1 MIDPESEE
9 QSLLEAVR
17 RELSP
22 TAADV
27 SRVLRATQAKLAA
40 GSAGS
45 GGEAASEGS
54 DLGQH
59 AARLRGASPK
69 LVRPWLVQ
77 IVGALSIAATSGVIG
92 YALGRRS
99 VERPAP
105 ATSAAIAR
113 PMQPEDP
120 AAVRTAPREIARAA
134 RTAPSEV
141 ARPAQTAAPEVAGSV
156 QAVPREVAQDPA
168 EALPR
173 TAAANRPAVGR
184 TTRSAAGRPAG
195 EGSREATSSSLK
207 EELDTM
213 RRVDRLLHDREPR
226 RALALLYELDRS
238 VPAGQLMQEREAA
251 FTMARCA
258 LELGDRQ
265 QLAREFGDRYP
276 GSVYS
281 ARVKQL
287 CLADQRIQSGPET
300 HE

>member
-9 QSLLEAVR
+9 RALLEAVR

-27 SRVLRATQAKLAA
+27 SRVLRATQARLAA
-40 GSAGS
+40 GDAASGGDAGS
-45 GGEAASEGS
+45 NDADFGKHATRSRLGS
-54 DLGQH
+54 P
-59 AARLRGASPK
+59 R
-69 LVRPWLVQ
+69 LVRPWVVQ
-77 IVGALSIAATSGVIG
+77 VVGALSIAAASGVIG

-99 VERPAP
+99 VERPRP
-105 ATSAAIAR
+105 TTS
-113 PMQPEDP
+113 
-120 AAVRTAPREIARAA
+120 
-134 RTAPSEV
+134 SV
-141 ARPAQTAAPEVAGSV
+141 AEQTAKPEVASRTRASELARPEDEA
-156 QAVPREVAQDPA
+156 QTSPRSEPA
-168 EALPR
+168 ENLPR
-173 TAAANRPAVGR
+173 TAAPERSAAGR
-184 TTRSAAGRPAG
+184 TTRSSAGRPAG
-195 EGSREATSSSLK
+195 GGVREATPSSLR

-251 FTMARCA
+251 FAMARCA
-258 LELGDRQ
+258 LGLGDPE
-265 QLAREFGDRYP
+265 QLAREFADRYP

-287 CLADQRIQSGPET
+287 CSAEQRIQSAAET